1 MLYRVLTD
9 SMREGKNMRK
19 KGQIRVVA
27 FMLMLSLIL
36 GLTACKEGQ
45 DTTTESGQTEST
57 TESGQKSAS
66 TEKKT
71 EEQPTFTGWTN
82 TDIEGNVT
90 SDSSARPQDDFA
102 LAMNK
107 DLILECKIPEGYK
120 EAGGMYD
127 VAFKSEQLILDAIK
141 DETITGHDAELVRDY
156 FNVQMDWEKRNAL
169 GIEPARKYFEDIQ
182 SLNSLDDVTGFLKDM
197 DRSWMCRRFV
207 EFYIKTSA
215 EDPDLKE
222 VLLFEPRLIL
232 GGADEYRKDER
243 SEMGKLYDEEN
254 RARCAVVL
262 PKLGYTD
269 EQIDRLIEQDY
280 SFEKKLAKHIFT
292 KEEMQDPSTMDKQ
305 DQAADRN
312 ALAEMAG
319 SFPLIEIMDGLG
331 YGVAE
336 RYDVQNTDYVRG
348 LSEIYTEDNL
358 EEIRAWLTMSAVLGV
373 WDLVDKDTMDRVNA
387 ESGRIFGIS
396 GSKSDEQIALG
407 NTKNNLAIPLDNVF
421 IQKYCTPEM
430 KEEISGLTKEII
442 DEYRTML
449 EHEEWLSEETRK
461 KAIEK
466 LDSITIRAVY
476 PDVEIH
482 WDDLTL
488 ADDKAEG
495 NALETY
501 GTVRKYLERYNLR
514 TVNEKRD
521 RKAWDQL
528 LMPTSSAN
536 GVYNMDD
543 NSINICAGFLL
554 GGLYDRNSSR
564 EEKLAKMG
572 QVIGHEISHAFDS
585 KGSLYDKNGHLSS
598 WWTEEDRKAFDQRV
612 EKLIK
617 YYDGLTPVEGVQYSG
632 TRVQGEAIADLGAM
646 KVLLSLASKDQDF
659 DYEKFFKAG
668 ASSWAVKR
676 VQSEEIN
683 KAQTDEHPLAY
694 LRVNVPVQQF
704 EEFYKTFDVKEGDGM
719 YLAPEDRL
727 EVW

>member
-45 DTTTESGQTEST
+45 DTTTESGQTESGQTEST

-71 EEQPTFTGWTN
+71 EEQPT
-82 TDIEGNVT
+82 
-90 SDSSARPQDDFA
+90 S
-102 LAMNK
+102 MNK

-292 KEEMQDPSTMDKQ
+292 KEEMQNPSTMDKQ
-305 DQAADRN
+305 DQA
-312 ALAEMAG
+312 
-319 SFPLIEIMDGLG
+319 P
-331 YGVAE
+331 
-336 RYDVQNTDYVRG
+336 
-348 LSEIYTEDNL
+348 
-358 EEIRAWLTMSAVLGV
+358 
-373 WDLVDKDTMDRVNA
+373 
-387 ESGRIFGIS
+387 
-396 GSKSDEQIALG
+396 
-407 NTKNNLAIPLDNVF
+407 
-421 IQKYCTPEM
+421 C
-430 KEEISGLTKEII
+430 
-442 DEYRTML
+442 
-449 EHEEWLSEETRK
+449 
-461 KAIEK
+461 
-466 LDSITIRAVY
+466 
-476 PDVEIH
+476 
-482 WDDLTL
+482 
-488 ADDKAEG
+488 
-495 NALETY
+495 
-501 GTVRKYLERYNLR
+501 
-514 TVNEKRD
+514 
-521 RKAWDQL
+521 
-528 LMPTSSAN
+528 
-536 GVYNMDD
+536 
-543 NSINICAGFLL
+543 
-554 GGLYDRNSSR
+554 
-564 EEKLAKMG
+564 
-572 QVIGHEISHAFDS
+572 
-585 KGSLYDKNGHLSS
+585 
-598 WWTEEDRKAFDQRV
+598 
-612 EKLIK
+612 
-617 YYDGLTPVEGVQYSG
+617 
-632 TRVQGEAIADLGAM
+632 
-646 KVLLSLASKDQDF
+646 
-659 DYEKFFKAG
+659 
-668 ASSWAVKR
+668 
-676 VQSEEIN
+676 
-683 KAQTDEHPLAY
+683 
-694 LRVNVPVQQF
+694 
-704 EEFYKTFDVKEGDGM
+704 GDGRVIS
-719 YLAPEDRL
+719 AH
-727 EVW
+727 